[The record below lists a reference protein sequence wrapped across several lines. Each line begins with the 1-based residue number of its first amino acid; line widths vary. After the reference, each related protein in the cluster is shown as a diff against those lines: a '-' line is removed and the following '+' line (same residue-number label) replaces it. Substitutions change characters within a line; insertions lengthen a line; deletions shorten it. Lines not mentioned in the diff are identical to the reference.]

1 MLITETITEAAHA
14 SATMV
19 YRAREVAE
27 ALRLDATTLDGLTTV
42 NLTKAYQR
50 LLDRGLSRST
60 VRTYVAA
67 FKAVMRIMDVDTS
80 KWPSTPKPSRVKA
93 REPIST
99 DDLKRVVSYMKEK
112 IWLNTVSLV
121 YALRGTGMR
130 VNCEALDLSKWTLM
144 HYMGHYRLRIIGK
157 GGHERVVPVLDM
169 AAISALSM
177 MGSFGHMSYETHAR
191 RWAEAVKA
199 CGVESKLPTLH
210 SIRHKYASDAM
221 ERCQNLEVV
230 RQMMGHADIKTTA
243 RYIGVDLEQMRKAL
257 DCD

>member
-27 ALRLDATTLDGLTTV
+27 ALRLDATTLDELTTV

-93 REPIST
+93 REPISR
-99 DDLKRVVSYMKEK
+99 DDLEKVVKYMQGNSWLSTVSVVSILE
-112 IWLNTVSLV
+112 
-121 YALRGTGMR
+121 GTGMR
-130 VNCEALDLSKWTLM
+130 VDCEALDPSKWKLM
-144 HYMGHYRLRIIGK
+144 QHEGHYYLRITGK
-157 GGHERVVPVLDM
+157 GGHERVIPVENRN
-169 AAISALSM
+169 AISALSYFSAR
-177 MGSFGHMSYETHAR
+177 GYQSYETHAR
-191 RWAEAVKA
+191 RWALAVKA

-210 SIRHKYASDAM
+210 SIRHKYATDAM
-221 ERCQNLEVV
+221 ARCQNLEVV

-257 DCD
+257 GCD